1 MSETKP
7 LCDMFFDYLYTGTAA
22 QDTKITVLG
31 QDETETGITGT
42 IYQTIE
48 VQVTPSE
55 LNNLM
60 SVAPGHTGMG
70 YPDVTLD
77 WNSVKNKLNAAF
89 DLYSGVTGTPAQFR
103 DSAVVVKDT
112 LQRVFSTETFDWG
125 ATANPLAS
133 IPIEAVKE
141 IKYDEP
147 LEIKNSSGAVSTKLA
162 GTQGSPD
169 FTLLGGSLS
178 SGKAADLSTEPEKKA
193 IRSLYLQA
201 LAADRYDMT
210 ATPASGSDATAT
222 GAGAFDFRPEDT
234 LQVYTQIMLTKTRR
248 FIPDTESVVGG
259 TPGTLK
265 FAVDGCDV
273 VIGDGNAEDD
283 KMASQPLRH
292 VIAWRLKVKTDP
304 TAPVA
309 GAV

>member
-1 MSETKP
+1 
-7 LCDMFFDYLYTGTAA
+7 MFFDYLYTGTAA

-31 QDETETGITGT
+31 QAETETGITG

-48 VQVTPSE
+48 VQVTPTE
-55 LNNLM
+55 LNGLM
-60 SVAPGHTGMG
+60 SVAAGHTGMG

-103 DSAVVVKDT
+103 DSAVAVKDT
-112 LQRVFSTETFDWG
+112 LQKVFSTETFDWG

-133 IPIEAVKE
+133 IPIEAVKN

-147 LEIKNSSGAVSTKLA
+147 LEIKNSSSAVSTKLA
-162 GTQGSPD
+162 GTQGSPA
-169 FTLLGGSLS
+169 FSLLGGSLS
-178 SGKAADLSTEPEKKA
+178 SGKAADLSTEPQKKA

-201 LAADRYDMT
+201 LAADRYDKT

-234 LQVYTQIMLTKTRR
+234 LHVYTELMLTKTRK
-248 FIPDTESVVGG
+248 FVPDTQSVVGG
-259 TPGTLK
+259 TPGDLK

-292 VIAWRLKVKTDP
+292 VIAWKLKVKTSP
-304 TAPVA
+304 TAPQA

>member
-31 QDETETGITGT
+31 QAETETGVTGV
-42 IYQTIE
+42 YQTIE
-48 VQVTPSE
+48 VHVTPAE
-55 LNNLM
+55 LNGLM
-60 SVAPGHTGMG
+60 SVASGHTGMG

-77 WNSVKNKLNAAF
+77 WNSVKDKLNAAF

-103 DSAVVVKDT
+103 DSAAAVKDT
-112 LQRVFSTETFDWG
+112 LQKVFSTETFDWG

-147 LEIKNSSGAVSTKLA
+147 LTIKNSTDATSTKLA
-162 GTQGSPD
+162 GTQGGPA
-169 FTLLGGSLS
+169 FTLLGGSDS
-178 SGKAADLSTEPEKKA
+178 SGTVADLSTQPAKKA

-201 LAADRYDMT
+201 LAADRYE
-210 ATPASGSDATAT
+210 ATTLGATGGDATAT
-222 GAGAFDFRPEDT
+222 GAGSFSFLEDDT
-234 LQVYTQIMLTKTRR
+234 LSVYTELMLTKTRK
-248 FIPDTESVVGG
+248 FVPDTVSVVGG
-259 TPGTLK
+259 TAGNLK

-273 VIGDGNAEDD
+273 VIGDGNSDDD

-292 VIAWRLKVKTDP
+292 VIQWRLKVKANP
-304 TAPVA
+304 TAPQA